1 MKRLLKRISFL
12 FLCVSFT
19 QLAFSQTKVVTG
31 TISDDKGAPVQ
42 GASVA
47 VKGAK
52 GGTTTDATGAFT
64 LTVSANA
71 KSLVISSVGF
81 NQQEIGIPVDNKVA
95 ITLVSS
101 AQSLND
107 VIVIG
112 YGTTKRKDATGSLT
126 TVSSKEFNQGVITSP
141 DQLLANKVSG
151 LEVTSNSGQPGSATT
166 VRIRGNSSVRGVGNP
181 LYVVDGVILDGRD
194 ARPSLN
200 IGPGGFG
207 QTPEDNPLLFIDP
220 NSIADITILK
230 DASSTA
236 IYGSRG
242 ANGVIVITTKT
253 GSSGAVRLEANASAG
268 WNTGYMKK
276 FDILPYGTYVNA
288 LSKYNPD
295 STAAKLNHGAHVDP
309 LADITQSNVIQNYDL
324 ALSGGNENGKFR
336 ASFLASSTPG
346 FIQNNILRKYIGTFS
361 GQYKFIDKRLTI
373 NFDLISGNVTNNDVL
388 ASNTAGSQGNLISA
402 ALQWNPTLNYYNPNG
417 SFVTET
423 NGTPNPLAVIRGYS
437 DISNVQTTLGDI
449 SASFK
454 IMKNLEYK
462 FLYSINQSNGTRN
475 ANIDGF
481 IQGIPPVTG
490 NGVGYILNAALTS
503 QVIDNTLQYNTTFG
517 QDLKFGALLG
527 FEYWKSNYSG
537 SGLGK
542 QGFNFNQNELTL
554 INAQYTDIIQNGNTY
569 ALNPY
574 SGSEITTE
582 IQSEFAR
589 VDFNYKDKLYLT
601 GTFRIDGSSK
611 FGANNKYGYFP
622 SAGAKWN
629 IANESFMKDNTLING
644 LALRGTWGITGSQ
657 DFPPGASID
666 QFAFQAF
673 NSASQVNAGNPDLKW
688 EQTMQYD
695 FGVDFALLNNRLS
708 GSFDYY
714 NKDKTDILFQ
724 NIAIQPGPAATY
736 WINLP
741 GHLVNKGIEVSITGN
756 IIAHKDFSWDLTGN
770 FATNSNLI
778 TNFYAPGTKTPLAIY
793 TGQIN
798 GQGVSGTLG
807 QIITNNQPVDEFY
820 LKTFGGFDQKGNQ
833 IVSANPTFAGNPN
846 PGQLFG
852 VSTTLR
858 YKKLTLVINGGG
870 SSGFL
875 IYNNTATSVTNI
887 AGIANGRNI
896 DQNAYNSAEQPSSG
910 VAASNRFLE
919 DGSYFKLRNASLTYS
934 FGNIGNYIK
943 NLNVYVA
950 GSNLF
955 VITGFSGFDPE
966 VNIDKQQ
973 GGYPSS
979 SIEYIPYPT
988 PKSVVV
994 GVNFAL

>member
-1 MKRLLKRISFL
+1 
-12 FLCVSFT
+12 
-19 QLAFSQTKVVTG
+19 VTG

-42 GASVA
+42 GASVS

-64 LTVSANA
+64 LTVSVNA
-71 KSLVISSVGF
+71 HALVISSVGY

-95 ITLVSS
+95 VTLVSS
-101 AQSLND
+101 TQGLND

-253 GSSGAVRLEANASAG
+253 GSSGAVKMEANASAG

-276 FDILPYGTYVNA
+276 FDILPYGTFVNA
-288 LSKYNPD
+288 LSKYNAD
-295 STAAKLNHGAHVDP
+295 SIAAKLNHGSKVDP

-346 FIQNNILRKYIGTFS
+346 FIQNNKLNKYIGTFS
-361 GQYKFIDKRLTI
+361 GQYKFIDKRLTVG
-373 NFDLISGNVTNNDVL
+373 FDLISGNVTNNDVL
-388 ASNTAGSQGNLISA
+388 ASNTAGSQGNLISS
-402 ALQWNPTLNYYNPNG
+402 ALQWNPTENYYKPDG

-423 NGTPNPLAVIRGYS
+423 NGTPNPLAIIKGYN
-437 DISNVQTTLGDI
+437 DVSNVQTTLGDI

-454 IMKNLEYK
+454 ILKNLEYK
-462 FLYSINQSNGTRN
+462 FLYSINQSNGSRF

-481 IQGIPPVTG
+481 IGGIPPVTG

-503 QVIDNTLQYNTTFG
+503 QVIDHTLFFNTTLS
-517 QDLKFGALLG
+517 QNLKFDALVG
-527 FEYWKSNYSG
+527 FEYWKTNYSFNG
-537 SGLGK
+537 VGK
-542 QGFNFNQNELTL
+542 QGFNFNQNELSL

-569 ALNPY
+569 AVNPY
-574 SGSEITTE
+574 SGSDITTE

-589 VDFNYKDKLYLT
+589 VNFNYKDKLYLT

-611 FGANNKYGYFP
+611 FGVNNKYGYFP

-629 IANESFMKDNTLING
+629 IANESFMKDNTLISG

-666 QFAFQAF
+666 QFAFQAY
-673 NSASQVNAGNPDLKW
+673 NSASQVNAGNPNLKW

-695 FGVDFALLNNRLS
+695 FGLDFSLFNSRLS
-708 GSFDYY
+708 GQFDYY

-741 GHLVNKGIEVSITGN
+741 GHLVNKGVEITLTGN
-756 IIAHKDFSWDLTGN
+756 IIAHKDFSWDLTAN
-770 FATNSNLI
+770 FATNTNLI
-778 TNFYAPGTKTPLAIY
+778 TQFYAPGTKTPLAIY

-852 VSTTLR
+852 ISTTLR

-870 SSGFL
+870 ASGFL
-875 IYNNTATSVTNI
+875 IYNNTATSVSNI

-896 DQNAYNSAEQPSSG
+896 DMNAYKSAEQPSSG

-919 DGSYFKLRNASLTYS
+919 KGDYFKLRNTSLTYS

-955 VITGFSGFDPE
+955 VLTGFSGFDPE
-966 VNIDKQQ
+966 VNIDKSNN
-973 GGYPSS
+973 GYPSS

>member
-1 MKRLLKRISFL
+1 
-12 FLCVSFT
+12 
-19 QLAFSQTKVVTG
+19 
-31 TISDDKGAPVQ
+31 
-42 GASVA
+42 
-47 VKGAK
+47 
-52 GGTTTDATGAFT
+52 
-64 LTVSANA
+64 
-71 KSLVISSVGF
+71 
-81 NQQEIGIPVDNKVA
+81 
-95 ITLVSS
+95 
-101 AQSLND
+101 
-107 VIVIG
+107 
-112 YGTTKRKDATGSLT
+112 
-126 TVSSKEFNQGVITSP
+126 
-141 DQLLANKVSG
+141 
-151 LEVTSNSGQPGSATT
+151 
-166 VRIRGNSSVRGVGNP
+166 
-181 LYVVDGVILDGRD
+181 
-194 ARPSLN
+194 
-200 IGPGGFG
+200 
-207 QTPEDNPLLFIDP
+207 
-220 NSIADITILK
+220 
-230 DASSTA
+230 
-236 IYGSRG
+236 
-242 ANGVIVITTKT
+242 
-253 GSSGAVRLEANASAG
+253 
-268 WNTGYMKK
+268 
-276 FDILPYGTYVNA
+276 
-288 LSKYNPD
+288 
-295 STAAKLNHGAHVDP
+295 
-309 LADITQSNVIQNYDL
+309 
-324 ALSGGNENGKFR
+324 
-336 ASFLASSTPG
+336 
-346 FIQNNILRKYIGTFS
+346 
-361 GQYKFIDKRLTI
+361 
-373 NFDLISGNVTNNDVL
+373 
-388 ASNTAGSQGNLISA
+388 
-402 ALQWNPTLNYYNPNG
+402 
-417 SFVTET
+417 
-423 NGTPNPLAVIRGYS
+423 
-437 DISNVQTTLGDI
+437 
-449 SASFK
+449 
-454 IMKNLEYK
+454 
-462 FLYSINQSNGTRN
+462 
-475 ANIDGF
+475 
-481 IQGIPPVTG
+481 
-490 NGVGYILNAALTS
+490 
-503 QVIDNTLQYNTTFG
+503 
-517 QDLKFGALLG
+517 LLG
-527 FEYWKSNYSG
+527 FEYWKTNYSG
-537 SGLGK
+537 SGVGK
-542 QGFNFNQNELTL
+542 QGFNFNQNELNL
-554 INAQYTDIIQNGNTY
+554 INAQYTDIIQNGATY
-569 ALNPY
+569 AVNPY
-574 SGSEITTE
+574 SGSDITTE

-611 FGANNKYGYFP
+611 FGVNNKYGYFP

-673 NSASQVNAGNPDLKW
+673 NSASQVNAGNPNLKW

-695 FGVDFALLNNRLS
+695 FGIDFALLNSRLT

-741 GHLVNKGIEVSITGN
+741 GHLINKGIELTLTGN
-756 IIAHKDFSWDLTGN
+756 IIAHKDFSWDLTAN
-770 FATNSNLI
+770 FATNSNLM
-778 TNFYAPGTKTPLAIY
+778 TQFYAPGTKTPLSIY

-896 DQNAYNSAEQPSSG
+896 DMNAYKSAEQPSSG

-919 DGSYFKLRNASLTYS
+919 KGDYFKLRNTSLTYS

-955 VITGFSGFDPE
+955 VLTGFSGFDPE
-966 VNIDKQQ
+966 VNIDKSNN
-973 GGYPSS
+973 GYPSS